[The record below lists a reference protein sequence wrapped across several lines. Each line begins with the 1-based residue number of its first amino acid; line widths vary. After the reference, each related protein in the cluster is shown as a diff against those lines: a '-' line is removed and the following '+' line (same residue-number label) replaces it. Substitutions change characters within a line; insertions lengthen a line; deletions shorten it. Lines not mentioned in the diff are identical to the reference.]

1 MPTIEK
7 TAIEFAKRVEAI
19 KLATVDYIY
28 DLGANLSRQELAILI
43 SEIDFTA
50 VVNELG
56 YVSNLDKLT
65 ARYIDVL
72 RGLDPIA
79 PLSDD
84 ILQALVNTDRAF
96 YLAKGGDLA
105 NVMKVELTRGA
116 LLGESRQGMKAAI
129 SELGGYR
136 PDQIQT
142 LVDTSMR
149 TFGREVNL
157 AMMAE
162 MPDETKYT
170 YVGPIDDKT
179 RDICLQMAGAG
190 ELTQS
195 EIVSSFGSS
204 VLTDGGGFNCR
215 HEWRIT
221 TTARRKALE
230 N

>member
-96 YLAKGGDLA
+96 YLAKDVEPLDLKT
-105 NVMKVELTRGA
+105 VCK
-116 LLGESRQGMKAAI
+116 
-129 SELGGYR
+129 
-136 PDQIQT
+136 
-142 LVDTSMR
+142 
-149 TFGREVNL
+149 
-157 AMMAE
+157 
-162 MPDETKYT
+162 
-170 YVGPIDDKT
+170 ID
-179 RDICLQMAGAG
+179 
-190 ELTQS
+190 S
-195 EIVSSFGSS
+195 
-204 VLTDGGGFNCR
+204 
-215 HEWRIT
+215 
-221 TTARRKALE
+221 
-230 N
+230 